1 MTKIWGGLGV
11 GVREIEKNNSNYITA
26 HLRLLCPK
34 VFFCLNKLNLFLFMT
49 QSLSFCVGNSYHCR
63 LTSHK
68 LYFFYVKNQTQPDMQ
83 LSCNE
88 QCLEKLSENSVC
100 VTGCPARPDARLG
113 AYGVHGPSARA
124 GSATWREEHIRS
136 LAGGRQHRPSLD
148 ALCPHRLDTHT
159 HRNTQACPRLIKVL
173 LNSKIEKRSEG
184 KKTANWCD
192 ATEKSKKQE
201 ETFHHLFCGKHEIIK
216 WNKK

>member
-159 HRNTQACPRLIKVL
+159 QKHSSMSKTYQSFINFKDWKEIRGEKNCKLMWCNREKQKARRNVSSFILW
-173 LNSKIEKRSEG
+173 
-184 KKTANWCD
+184 KT
-192 ATEKSKKQE
+192 
-201 ETFHHLFCGKHEIIK
+201 
-216 WNKK
+216 WNN

>member
-1 MTKIWGGLGV
+1 
-11 GVREIEKNNSNYITA
+11 
-26 HLRLLCPK
+26 
-34 VFFCLNKLNLFLFMT
+34 
-49 QSLSFCVGNSYHCR
+49 
-63 LTSHK
+63 
-68 LYFFYVKNQTQPDMQ
+68 MQ

-159 HRNTQACPRLIKVL
+159 QKHSSM
-173 LNSKIEKRSEG
+173 SKTYQSFVKFKDWKEIRGEKI
-184 KKTANWCD
+184 ANWCD

-216 WNKK
+216 WNKKNNNLIKNCVITIKLQHVLCYLELL